1 MICLCILVDTPDHQS
16 FCSMSMH
23 LYGKKMNETKAKIQ
37 IEKKLD
43 KSNENSVC
51 GSRQFPYS
59 RARMR

>member
-51 GSRQFPYS
+51 GSRQFP
-59 RARMR
+59 